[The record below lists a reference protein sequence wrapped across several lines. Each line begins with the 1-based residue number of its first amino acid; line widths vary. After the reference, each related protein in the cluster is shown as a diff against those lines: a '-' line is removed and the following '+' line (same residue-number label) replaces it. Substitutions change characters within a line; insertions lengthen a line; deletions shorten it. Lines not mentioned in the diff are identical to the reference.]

1 MKLYTVE
8 GDLTADKSSDAY
20 PMMTLCDN
28 CVEKYTVV
36 TTEGSSEGPCEGFE
50 CEEDE

>member
-8 GDLTADKSSDAY
+8 GDLTADNSSDAY

-28 CVEKYTVV
+28 CVGKYKII
-36 TTEGSSEGPCEGFE
+36 TTEGSSDGPCEGFE